1 MKLKDIKETSSDG
14 VKIITE
20 LGSPQTAQTFDKIK
34 ETAKTVQGIME
45 SLKDPGMVRNIEN
58 IRIMS
63 ETMENLSERMKN
75 AVSEFKTTGIIDE
88 TKETTRFIK
97 KKMDSISNNSDSNNS
112 QNLKEL
118 TLAFKDT
125 VQSIKD
131 LADELKLTAVSASS
145 K

>member
-45 SLKDPGMVRNIEN
+45 SFKDPGMVRNIEN

-88 TKETTRFIK
+88 TKETTRVIK
-97 KKMDSISNNSDSNNS
+97 KKMDSISNSDSNTS

-118 TLAFKDT
+118 TLAFKDM

>member
-45 SLKDPGMVRNIEN
+45 SFKDPGMVRNIEN

-63 ETMENLSERMKN
+63 ENMENLSERMKN

-88 TKETTRFIK
+88 TKETTRVIK
-97 KKMDSISNNSDSNNS
+97 KKMDSISNSNNS

-118 TLAFKDT
+118 TLAFKDV

-131 LADELKLTAVSASS
+131 LADEMKLTAVSASS

>member
-1 MKLKDIKETSSDG
+1 LKLKDIKETSSDG

-45 SLKDPGMVRNIEN
+45 SFKDPGMVRNIEN

-63 ETMENLSERMKN
+63 ENMENLSERMKN

-88 TKETTRFIK
+88 TKETTRVIK
-97 KKMDSISNNSDSNNS
+97 KKMDSISNSNNS

-118 TLAFKDT
+118 TLAFKDV

-131 LADELKLTAVSASS
+131 LADEMKLTAVSASS

>member
-45 SLKDPGMVRNIEN
+45 SFKDPGMVRNIEN

-88 TKETTRFIK
+88 TKETTRVIK
-97 KKMDSISNNSDSNNS
+97 KKMDSISNSNNS

-118 TLAFKDT
+118 TLAFKDM

>member
-45 SLKDPGMVRNIEN
+45 SFKDPGMVRNIEN

-88 TKETTRFIK
+88 TKETTRIIK
-97 KKMDSISNNSDSNNS
+97 KKMDSISNSDSNNS

-118 TLAFKDT
+118 TLAFKDM